1 MKKKVIG
8 VIGGLGPLVTAHFM
22 ELVIEMTDA
31 RRDQENVDMIVYNF
45 PSIPDR
51 TGYILGSN
59 LKSPLP
65 GLKNVGHALARQKV
79 SCIAIPC
86 VTAHYFH
93 KELQEVI
100 PVPIINGV
108 TETANLLKSH
118 GIKKV
123 GIMATDGTIRSGLLS
138 RELDFAGIVPV
149 VPSSKRQED
158 VMHLI
163 YEKHPKT
170 ITAFLGAIYAGCY
183 YVPLDADMPLYRI
196 ELILKNLNPAAC
208 ICDDTTFSVA
218 KELNNIGQIY
228 SYDEIATGEVD
239 DSALQAVRNRQID
252 TDPIYIVFTSGSTG
266 IPKGVVGCHRAVI
279 DYIENLCEVL
289 KFDEDTVFGNQ
300 TPLYFDACLKEI
312 IPTLKYGATT
322 HLIPRKLFLLPVKLV
337 EYLNEKKINT
347 LCWVVSALTYIS
359 AFRTFETVT
368 PQYLK
373 TIAFASEVF
382 PIRQMNIW
390 RQALP
395 NTRFIN
401 LYGPTE
407 TTGICCYFE
416 VDREFTEDEVL
427 PVGRPFPN
435 TEVILLNENDH
446 ISAPGEQG
454 EICIRGTRL
463 THGYFA
469 PAGKYRC
476 RSYFSGCQYFAWKD
490 NLPAPWR
497 RPSGGYGGDGRCHGK
512 PHTIGGRI
520 AESCELPQWW

>member
-1 MKKKVIG
+1 MQRNILEYLEHTVRRVPEKIALSAEDGELTFREVQNQARSIGTKMICDGNYKQPIVVFMK
-8 VIGGLGPLVTAHFM
+8 
-22 ELVIEMTDA
+22 
-31 RRDQENVDMIVYNF
+31 
-45 PSIPDR
+45 
-51 TGYILGSN
+51 
-59 LKSPLP
+59 
-65 GLKNVGHALARQKV
+65 
-79 SCIAIPC
+79 
-86 VTAHYFH
+86 
-93 KELQEVI
+93 
-100 PVPIINGV
+100 
-108 TETANLLKSH
+108 
-118 GIKKV
+118 
-123 GIMATDGTIRSGLLS
+123 
-138 RELDFAGIVPV
+138 
-149 VPSSKRQED
+149 
-158 VMHLI
+158 
-163 YEKHPKT
+163 KHPKT
-170 ITAFLGAIYAGCY
+170 ITAFLGTIYAGCY
-183 YVPLDADMPLYRI
+183 YVPLDADMPRYRI
-196 ELILKNLNPAAC
+196 ELILKDLNPAAC
-208 ICDDTTFSVA
+208 ICDDTTSSVA

-239 DSALQAVRNRQID
+239 YAALQAVRNRQID

-279 DYIENLCEVL
+279 DYIKNLCEVL

-359 AFRTFETVT
+359 SFKTFDAVI
-368 PQYLK
+368 PQHIK

-382 PIRQMNIW
+382 PIRQLNLW

-407 TTGICCYFE
+407 TTGICCYYE

-435 TEVILLNENDH
+435 TEVILLDESDH
-446 ISAPGEQG
+446 IPDPGEQG

-463 THGYFA
+463 THGYFMN
-469 PAGKYRC
+469 PEKTAGSFVQNPLNPYYPELIYRTGDIG
-476 RSYFSGCQYFAWKD
+476 RYNDRGELMFLSRKD
-490 NLPAPWR
+490 NQIKHMGHRIELGEIEAAANTQEAVSSSCCVFDSDRKKIALFYVGEISEGSVKAYLKNKLPR
-497 RPSGGYGGDGRCHGK
+497 YMI
-512 PHTIGGRI
+512 PHTVCRLDIMPLTPNGKIDRNLLKQRSKEHG
-520 AESCELPQWW
+520 